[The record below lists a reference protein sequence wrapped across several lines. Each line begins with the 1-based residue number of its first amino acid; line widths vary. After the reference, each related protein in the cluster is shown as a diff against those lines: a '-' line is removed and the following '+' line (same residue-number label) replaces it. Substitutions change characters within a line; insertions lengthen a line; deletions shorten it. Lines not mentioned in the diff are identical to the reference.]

1 MCIHMHMHQCR
12 NGRIGIFAAW
22 QNHNKIHT
30 QPEHKQAHTHTCR
43 NTRYEAR
50 QSHGAQRQGAV
61 RNTSKQ
67 QTSPSAIRLT
77 RKS

>member
-30 QPEHKQAHTHTCR
+30 QPEHKQAHTHTHAETQG
-43 NTRYEAR
+43 TRPDNHMVPNDKGQSGTPASSRQAQAR
-50 QSHGAQRQGAV
+50 FG
-61 RNTSKQ
+61 
-67 QTSPSAIRLT
+67 
-77 RKS
+77 